1 MTNFGGV
8 APNVSIIGL
17 NFVQSFVEIRCELL
31 IESAAK
37 EFKEVREISQFYNL
51 NLLCS
56 GVESEEHFD

>member
-31 IESAAK
+31 IESAANK
-37 EFKEVREISQFYNL
+37 FEELREISQFYNL
-51 NLLCS
+51 N
-56 GVESEEHFD
+56 VENEENFD

>member
-31 IESAAK
+31 IESAPNK
-37 EFKEVREISQFYNL
+37 FEEVREISQFYNL
-51 NLLCS
+51 NLFCS
-56 GVESEEHFD
+56 GVENEEHFD